1 MNYLSMKQD
10 FAKVFKK
17 VATYAVG
24 AAVIIGSITAG
35 IAYGKYTSKVEVKPK
50 MVIQPSIKLKDISV
64 AVNERK
70 EILIIDR
77 TTGEYLTYEDSV
89 GMAIF
94 NMYAGRIYA
103 SQSGK

>member
-1 MNYLSMKQD
+1 MNYQSMKQD
-10 FAKVFKK
+10 AAKVFKK
-17 VATYAVG
+17 VATYAIG
-24 AAVIIGSITAG
+24 TAVIAGAVTIG
-35 IAYGKYTSKVEVKPK
+35 IAYGKYTSNVEVKPK

>member
-10 FAKVFKK
+10 TTTALKA

-24 AAVIIGSITAG
+24 TAIVVGAVTLG
-35 IAYGKYTSKVEVKPK
+35 IAYGKYSSKLEKKPT
-50 MVIQPSIKLKDISV
+50 MIIQPSIKLKNISV

-77 TTGEYLTYEDSV
+77 NTGEYLTYEDSV
-89 GMAIF
+89 GMVIF

-103 SQSGK
+103 AQSGK